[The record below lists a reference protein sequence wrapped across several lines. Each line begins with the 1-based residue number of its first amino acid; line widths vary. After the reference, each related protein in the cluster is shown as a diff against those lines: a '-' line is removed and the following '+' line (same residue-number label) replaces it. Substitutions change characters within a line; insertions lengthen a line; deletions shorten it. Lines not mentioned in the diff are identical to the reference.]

1 MRAVGEIPSSNNLRL
16 QNLPCGLTL
25 SSSAPAFLVVMS
37 SSEVYQ
43 GTWPGKAVV
52 RWSEPWIRNLEAGIR
67 NLEAGTRNPE
77 AGIRNLEPGTWNLE
91 EVEQQCSRHLG
102 RVSLRKNSNGIR
114 RPGAILP
121 WRGVSSRVNHGSG
134 EKKLFLAPRVFLC
147 TGDPCSALRNDRR
160 KETRCLVY
168 SPVSIVD
175 KLGDPAL
182 RILPYGY
189 GPVYVIGALVA
200 AGEIGR

>member
-1 MRAVGEIPSSNNLRL
+1 MARL
-16 QNLPCGLTL
+16 LSASPGPCGLTL

-114 RPGAILP
+114 RVHAQQYQKQQGNSTAIITRSCKFGMFDP
-121 WRGVSSRVNHGSG
+121 QGSV
-134 EKKLFLAPRVFLC
+134 LLIDRQQHLC
-147 TGDPCSALRNDRR
+147 VARFRLNTVDPDTSLVDRYSLITVDRR
-160 KETRCLVY
+160 HSASVDRHHSSDIDRY
-168 SPVSIVD
+168 SIPDID
-175 KLGDPAL
+175 
-182 RILPYGY
+182 RY
-189 GPVYVIGALVA
+189 
-200 AGEIGR
+200 